1 MLTVVSKSQMIGQL
15 VPIVM
20 FLIFSVISL
29 SCVKVYGY
37 CKFIFIF
44 QFLCLLYYFLCYVRC
59 DNVDYVVACR
69 FRPVRRFIFDDA
81 G

>member
-15 VPIVM
+15 VPSVM
-20 FLIFSVISL
+20 FLIFSFISL

-37 CKFIFIF
+37 CKFFFIF
-44 QFLCLLYYFLCYVRC
+44 QFFCLFYYFLCYVRC
-59 DNVDYVVACR
+59 DNVDCVVACR
-69 FRPVRRFIFDDA
+69 FRPMSGFIFDDA